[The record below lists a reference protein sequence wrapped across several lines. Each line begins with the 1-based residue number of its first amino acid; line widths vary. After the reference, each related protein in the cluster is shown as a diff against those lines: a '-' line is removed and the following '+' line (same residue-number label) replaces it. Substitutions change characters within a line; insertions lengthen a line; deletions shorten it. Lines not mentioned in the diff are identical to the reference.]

1 MTKEE
6 IKQYIEITDK
16 FDSDCERVRTILS
29 ESKKRCVSPNNIT
42 CANKFTIEH
51 SSDVVVWEGYETW
64 IYGGEQWHNGTFDLT
79 YLTMTDEELH
89 EIVKRE
95 NEEWKKE
102 QEKREQDSK
111 EYAKQMRRK
120 QYEQLKKE
128 FE

>member
-16 FDSDCERVRTILS
+16 FESECERVRTILS

-42 CANKFTIEH
+42 WATKFTIEH
-51 SSDVVVWEGYETW
+51 NVVSWQGYETW
-64 IYGGEQWHNGTFDLT
+64 IYGGDQYHCGSFDLA
-79 YLTMTDEELH
+79 YLTMTDEELY

-102 QEKREQDSK
+102 QEKIDQNIK
-111 EYAKQMRRK
+111 ERAKQMRRR
-120 QYEQLKKE
+120 QYEELKKE